1 MLFLAIDTATHY
13 LSLALVD
20 ETKRLGHFCQS
31 VERDHA
37 KRLLPELD
45 KLLED
50 LKLSPLDIKAIGVG
64 LGPGSYTGLRV
75 GVASAKALAKGLRA
89 RLYGYSSLEAMV
101 ANQLAPQKQ
110 ATAVLDAHRG
120 QVYVVSYALEQKLLV
135 TRDLAKVSREALESY
150 PVPQFEGLAPEA
162 FYLAERAREDYL
174 AGREE
179 GRGLEPLYL

>member
-64 LGPGSYTGLRV
+64 
-75 GVASAKALAKGLRA
+75 
-89 RLYGYSSLEAMV
+89 
-101 ANQLAPQKQ
+101 
-110 ATAVLDAHRG
+110 
-120 QVYVVSYALEQKLLV
+120 
-135 TRDLAKVSREALESY
+135 
-150 PVPQFEGLAPEA
+150 
-162 FYLAERAREDYL
+162 
-174 AGREE
+174 
-179 GRGLEPLYL
+179 